1 MTAAGGLAL
10 IIIGA
15 ILKFA
20 ITWQPE
26 GIDLE
31 ILGTILM
38 YGGAAALLLGMFLG
52 WSRRRREDERNA
64 PYEPPPDDRY
74 YDDPPRW

>member
-20 ITWQPE
+20 ITWQPRWVNL
-26 GIDLE
+26 DV
-31 ILGTILM
+31 LGTIFM
-38 YGGAAALLLGMFLG
+38 VGGAIGLAIGMLMTFT
-52 WSRRRREDERNA
+52 RRRRQDRGA
-64 PYEPPPDDRY
+64 DAQHVYEQRY
-74 YDDPPRW
+74 YDDPPRP